1 MSIQLDNLQEKTTQT
16 REARGG
22 MSASSYYNLT
32 PKAGMVGLWQLHPL
46 IDLMVRRD
54 LHGRFRGS
62 VMGTFWSVINP
73 LGHMLLYTFL
83 FSIVL
88 KVRLGVDSS
97 TGNFALFLMAG
108 LLPWQSLS
116 ESCLRAT
123 NSITENPNLVKRV
136 VFPLEILPLVS
147 VLSSMITEVI
157 ALAILIVIASISM
170 HTMHWTIV
178 YLPLILLSQF
188 FFVSGVCW
196 LLSSMGVFLQDIR
209 HAISLFL
216 SVWMYST
223 PIVYPASQLP
233 ESLKFLLWLNPMAGM
248 VGDFRRVLLEGL
260 PPDWLSY
267 LSYTSVG
274 IILWFTGY
282 YFFYRIKKSFA
293 DVM

>member
-1 MSIQLDNLQEKTTQT
+1 MSVQLGQPKTQDIP
-16 REARGG
+16 RASRGE
-22 MSASSYYNLT
+22 SSYYNLT
-32 PKAGMVGLWQLHPL
+32 PKAGMLGLWQLRPL
-46 IDLMVRRD
+46 IELMVRRD
-54 LHGRFRGS
+54 LQGRFRGS

-73 LGHMLLYTFL
+73 LGHMLLYTFV

-88 KVRLGVDSS
+88 KVRLGTDAS
-97 TGNFALFLMAG
+97 TGSFAMFLMAG

-123 NSITENPNLVKRV
+123 TTILENPNLVKRV

-147 VLSSMITEVI
+147 VLSSMVTELI
-157 ALAILIVIASISM
+157 ALAVLTVIACISM
-170 HTMHWTIV
+170 QTVHWTLV
-178 YLPLILLSQF
+178 YLPLLLFSQF
-188 FFVSGVCW
+188 LFVGGIAW

-233 ESLKFLLWLNPMAGM
+233 ESLKFLLWINPMAGLI
-248 VGDFRRVLLEGL
+248 GDFRRTMLEGL
-260 PPDWLSY
+260 PPDWNSY
-267 LSYTSVG
+267 FTYTSVALV
-274 IILWFTGY
+274 LWFVGY
-282 YFFYRIKKSFA
+282 YFFYKLKKSFA

>member
-1 MSIQLDNLQEKTTQT
+1 MSVQLGQPKTVETT
-16 REARGG
+16 RESRG
-22 MSASSYYNLT
+22 ASSYYNLT
-32 PKAGMVGLWQLHPL
+32 PKAGMRGLWQLRPL
-46 IDLMVRRD
+46 IELMVRRD
-54 LHGRFRGS
+54 LQGRFRGS

-73 LGHMLLYTFL
+73 LGHMLLYTFV

-88 KVRLGVDSS
+88 KVRLGTDTS
-97 TGNFALFLMAG
+97 TGSFAMFLMAG

-123 NSITENPNLVKRV
+123 TTILENPNLVKRV

-147 VLSSMITEVI
+147 VLSSMVTEVI
-157 ALAILIVIASISM
+157 ALTVLTVIASISM
-170 HTMHWTIV
+170 HTVHWTLVFI
-178 YLPLILLSQF
+178 PLLLLSQF
-188 FFVSGVCW
+188 LFVGGIAW

-233 ESLKFLLWLNPMAGM
+233 ESLKFLLWINPMAGLI
-248 VGDFRRVLLEGL
+248 GDFRRCMLEGL
-260 PPDWLSY
+260 PPDWNCY
-267 LSYTSVG
+267 FSYTAIGLV
-274 IILWFTGY
+274 LWFAGY
-282 YFFYRIKKSFA
+282 YFFYKIKKSFA